1 VIAAIA
7 ALLLLGATSAFAQEA
22 PSLREHCVTIDAGAI
37 VLGGYDIGTSSAKL
51 RGNAMGPAP
60 APFTLLTAHSAV
72 TRTTAPEL
80 RVGVSLTRRIA
91 IEFGATVGY
100 PHVGVGISADA
111 ESVVQELPGEAL
123 EQYLFDGGLN
133 WQLPVSLGRRLAPFA
148 SAGAGYLRQLHEDR
162 TFVET
167 GRIYYAGAGARY
179 WLRGGHGQAWP
190 AGLRGEFR
198 LNMRRGG
205 IDFED
210 KMRAYPTISLL
221 FFIGV

>member
-22 PSLREHCVTIDAGAI
+22 PSLREHRVTINAGAI

-80 RVGVSLTRRIA
+80 RVGVSLTWRIA

-133 WQLPVSLGRRLAPFA
+133 WQLPVSLGRRLAP
-148 SAGAGYLRQLHEDR
+148 
-162 TFVET
+162 ET

-198 LNMRRGG
+198 LNMRSGG